1 MSSGT
6 LSEAEIKH
14 AGMHVSL
21 SDHHALNSA
30 PQRVILTQPH
40 ACACR
45 ADGLTPSLRHIALPN
60 TLPRILARQCPVRSL
75 LTGSVS
81 GGGLRHLHTAQGNGS
96 LAVQLQHSSY
106 DAKRSLRSAWQPA
119 PCAQRVVARTGLA
132 RMRAPAGL
140 ALPWL
145 GGTERLLRGRWLL
158 RAPHAPVSASGLRW
172 QAVATH
178 MRQIVASV
186 YVVGAS
192 VYAWYQQAV
201 EVRYLACVAAVSWC
215 TPPKLSPQKAHR
227 SYQTGHAVPNR
238 RARASW

>member
-158 RAPHAPVSASGLRW
+158 RAPHAPVSASGAAMAGCCNAYAADCCQCVCGWCQCVCL
-172 QAVATH
+172 VP
-178 MRQIVASV
+178 ASCGSKIPGMCCSRKLV
-186 YVVGAS
+186 HTTQVESTEGAQVVS
-192 VYAWYQQAV
+192 D
-201 EVRYLACVAAVSWC
+201 RACR
-215 TPPKLSPQKAHR
+215 T
-227 SYQTGHAVPNR
+227 
-238 RARASW
+238 